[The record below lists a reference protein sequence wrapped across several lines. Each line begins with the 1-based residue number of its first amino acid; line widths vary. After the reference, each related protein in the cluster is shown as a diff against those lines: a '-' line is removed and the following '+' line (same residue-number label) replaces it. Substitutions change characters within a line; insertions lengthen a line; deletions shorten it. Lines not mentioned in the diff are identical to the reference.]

1 MQKSK
6 PIYAAALFNRYFEW
20 HMSNTMKNPPS
31 LFILFIAFILL
42 SSSISAQQITGN
54 WKGRINNQRVE
65 LKIIQNGDSLTGT
78 SYYSSL
84 TGGTKRYSIK
94 GYFDPVDNSVVWWDD
109 ALITANGFK
118 ENSDNLLAVADF
130 NCPGGGRMYLN
141 GKSAK
146 KNEPNNKTGKVD
158 LTKTDQSAHKDEWD
172 FVLDNYNL
180 GANDPQIIDS
190 IEAIASNRR
199 TPVAPANPLP
209 QPIRKIVTPTSKQP
223 DVARNEPPV
232 TRAVKVAPAP
242 QPKQPTQAPLPPP
255 VKTVQKAAPPKPE
268 TIDEMFVSRKKMV
281 TKEIVLE
288 GDSIKLMFYDNAE
301 VDGDSI
307 SLFLNNK
314 IIFTHVRLAATP
326 YTISLSVNDLA
337 DVNDLVMVAEN
348 LGAIPPNT
356 AFMIA
361 MVGATRYEAYMES
374 TEQTSSVIRFI
385 KKKKE

>member
-1 MQKSK
+1 
-6 PIYAAALFNRYFEW
+6 
-20 HMSNTMKNPPS
+20 MKNHPS
-31 LFILFIAFILL
+31 LYILCIACVLL

-65 LKIIQNGDSLTGT
+65 LKIIQKGDSLTGT

-84 TGGTKRYSIK
+84 TGASKRYSIK

-109 ALITANGFK
+109 ALITANGLK

-146 KNEPNNKTGKVD
+146 KDEPNNKTGKVD

-180 GANDPQIIDS
+180 GANDPKIIDS
-190 IEAIASNRR
+190 VEAIASNRR
-199 TPVAPANPLP
+199 TPVAPATPLP
-209 QPIRKIVTPTSKQP
+209 QPIRKIVTPAPKQP
-223 DVARNEPPV
+223 DIARNNPPV
-232 TRAVKVAPAP
+232 IRPVKVAPAP
-242 QPKQPTQAPLPPP
+242 QPKQPAPIPLPPP

-288 GDSIKLMFYDNAE
+288 GDSIKLSFYDNAE

-307 SLFLNNK
+307 SLFLNNAM
-314 IIFTHVRLAATP
+314 IFTHVRLAATP
-326 YTISLSVNDLA
+326 YIITLPVSELA
-337 DVNDLVMVAEN
+337 DNNDLVMVAEN

-361 MVGATRYEAYMES
+361 MVGTTRYEAYLES

>member
-1 MQKSK
+1 MNKT
-6 PIYAAALFNRYFEW
+6 ICFTAVLVV
-20 HMSNTMKNPPS
+20 
-31 LFILFIAFILL
+31 FIF
-42 SSSISAQQITGN
+42 SSSSLYSQQITGN

-84 TGGTKRYSIK
+84 TGGSKRYSIK

-146 KNEPNNKTGKVD
+146 KDEPNNKTGKVD

-190 IEAIASNRR
+190 IESIASNRR
-199 TPVAPANPLP
+199 TPVAPATP
-209 QPIRKIVTPTSKQP
+209 QPQPTRKIVTLAPKQP
-223 DVARNEPPV
+223 DIARNEPPI
-232 TRAVKVAPAP
+232 TRSVKVAPAP
-242 QPKQPTQAPLPPP
+242 QPKLPAPAPLPPP
-255 VKTVQKAAPPKPE
+255 AKTVQKVAPPKPE

-307 SLFLNNK
+307 SLFLNNNM
-314 IIFTHVRLAATP
+314 IFTHVRLAAAP
-326 YTISLSVNDLA
+326 YVITLPVNELA
-337 DVNDLVMVAEN
+337 ESNDLVMVAEN

-361 MVGATRYEAYMES
+361 MVGTNRYEAYLES
-374 TEQTSSVIRFI
+374 TEQTSSVIRFS

>member
-20 HMSNTMKNPPS
+20 HMYNTMKNHPS

-65 LKIIQNGDSLTGT
+65 LKIIQKGDSLTGT

-84 TGGTKRYSIK
+84 TGGSKRYSIK
-94 GYFDPVDNSVVWWDD
+94 GYFDPVDNSAVWWDD
-109 ALITANGFK
+109 ALITANGLK

-146 KNEPNNKTGKVD
+146 KDEPNNKTGKVD

-209 QPIRKIVTPTSKQP
+209 QPIRKIVTLTPKQP
-223 DVARNEPPV
+223 AIARNEPPV
-232 TRAVKVAPAP
+232 TRSVKVAPAP
-242 QPKQPTQAPLPPP
+242 QPKQPTPAPLPPP
-255 VKTVQKAAPPKPE
+255 VKTVQKVDPPKPE
-268 TIDEMFVSRKKMV
+268 TIDEMFVKRKKLV
-281 TKEIVLE
+281 TKEIALE
-288 GDSIKLMFYDNAE
+288 GDSIKLSFYDNAE

-307 SLFLNNK
+307 SLFLNNAM
-314 IIFTHVRLAATP
+314 IFTHVRLAATP
-326 YTISLSVNDLA
+326 YVITLPVNELA
-337 DVNDLVMVAEN
+337 DSNDLVMVAEN

-361 MVGATRYEAYMES
+361 MVGTTRYEAYMES

>member
-1 MQKSK
+1 MNK
-6 PIYAAALFNRYFEW
+6 IICFTIVFV
-20 HMSNTMKNPPS
+20 
-31 LFILFIAFILL
+31 AFTFTFSTLY
-42 SSSISAQQITGN
+42 SQQITGN

-78 SYYSSL
+78 SYYTSL
-84 TGGTKRYSIK
+84 TGGSKRYSIK

-109 ALITANGFK
+109 ALITANGLK

-146 KNEPNNKTGKVD
+146 KDEPNNKTGKVD

-190 IEAIASNRR
+190 VEAIASNRR
-199 TPVAPANPLP
+199 TPVVPTNP
-209 QPIRKIVTPTSKQP
+209 QPQPVRKIITPAPKQP

-232 TRAVKVAPAP
+232 TKPVKVAPAP
-242 QPKQPTQAPLPPP
+242 LPKPPLPAPLPPP
-255 VKTVQKAAPPKPE
+255 VKTVQKVDPPKPE
-268 TIDEMFVSRKKMV
+268 TIDEMFVSRKKLV
-281 TKEIVLE
+281 TKEIALE

-314 IIFTHVRLAATP
+314 MIFTHVRLAATP
-326 YTISLSVNDLA
+326 YTIMLPVNELIDS
-337 DVNDLVMVAEN
+337 NDLVMVAEN

-361 MVGATRYEAYMES
+361 MVGTTRYEAYLES

>member
-1 MQKSK
+1 MNKT
-6 PIYAAALFNRYFEW
+6 ICFTAVFVAL
-20 HMSNTMKNPPS
+20 
-31 LFILFIAFILL
+31 ILSTATLY
-42 SSSISAQQITGN
+42 SQQITGN

-65 LKIIQNGDSLTGT
+65 LKIIQKGDSLTGT
-78 SYYSSL
+78 SYYSSM
-84 TGGTKRYSIK
+84 TGGSKRYSIK

-109 ALITANGFK
+109 ALITANGIK
-118 ENSDNLLAVADF
+118 ETSDNLLAVADF

-146 KNEPNNKTGKVD
+146 KDEPNKKTGKVD

-190 IEAIASNRR
+190 VEAIASNRR
-199 TPVAPANPLP
+199 APVAPVTPLP
-209 QPIRKIVTPTSKQP
+209 QPTRKIITPSPKQP

-232 TRAVKVAPAP
+232 KRAVKVAPAP
-242 QPKQPTQAPLPPP
+242 QQKQPAPAPLPPP
-255 VKTVQKAAPPKPE
+255 VKTVQKAVPPKPE
-268 TIDEMFVSRKKMV
+268 TIDDMFVNRKKLV
-281 TKEIVLE
+281 TKEIALE
-288 GDSIKLMFYDNAE
+288 GDSIKLSFYDNAE

-307 SLFLNNK
+307 SLFLNDK
-314 IIFTHVRLAATP
+314 MIFTHVRLAATP
-326 YTISLSVNDLA
+326 YIITLPVNELA
-337 DVNDLVMVAEN
+337 ESNDLVMVAEN

-361 MVGATRYEAYMES
+361 MVGTNRYEAYLES

>member
-1 MQKSK
+1 
-6 PIYAAALFNRYFEW
+6 
-20 HMSNTMKNPPS
+20 MKNHLS
-31 LFILFIAFILL
+31 LFVLCIASVLL

-84 TGGTKRYSIK
+84 TGGSKRYSIK

-109 ALITANGFK
+109 ALITVNGLK

-146 KNEPNNKTGKVD
+146 KDEPNNKTGKVD

-190 IEAIASNRR
+190 VEAIASNRR
-199 TPVAPANPLP
+199 TPVAPATPLP
-209 QPIRKIVTPTSKQP
+209 QPIRKIVTPAPKLP

-232 TRAVKVAPAP
+232 TKPVKVAPAP
-242 QPKQPTQAPLPPP
+242 HPKQPTQAPLPPP
-255 VKTVQKAAPPKPE
+255 VKTVQKVDPPKPE
-268 TIDEMFVSRKKMV
+268 TIDDMFVNRKKLV
-281 TKEIVLE
+281 TKEIALE
-288 GDSIKLMFYDNAE
+288 GDSVKLLFYDNAE

-348 LGAIPPNT
+348 LGTIPPNT

-361 MVGATRYEAYMES
+361 MVGTTRYEAYLES